1 MIEEL
6 MDDWYF
12 LFIFFFFESCKLII
26 YENNL
31 FAIA

>member
-12 LFIFFFFESCKLII
+12 LFIFFFESCKLII